1 MPKDKVNRATGLINL
16 ARNIGGS
23 CGIAMVT
30 TMLERRAQYHQNVL
44 MSHITPYDFAFR
56 ETLGGAARAAMAHG
70 TPAAL
75 APRQAQAML
84 YGLVQRESVMMAFVD
99 NFWLLG
105 ITFLA
110 LIPLML
116 LVKSTSHPRRP

>member
-1 MPKDKVNRATGLINL
+1 
-16 ARNIGGS
+16 
-23 CGIAMVT
+23 
-30 TMLERRAQYHQNVL
+30 
-44 MSHITPYDFAFR
+44 
-56 ETLGGAARAAMAHG
+56 
-70 TPAAL
+70 
-75 APRQAQAML
+75 ML